1 MGKRLLILI
10 LIFLTSCDEQAD
22 LIVYNADVFTSNDQ
36 SPSAT
41 AFAVKDGKFIYV
53 GDNSVMSEFS
63 SSNIV
68 NAEGLPIM
76 DLDSQMLR

>member
-22 LIVYNADVFTSNDQ
+22 LIVYNADVFTSNHQ

-41 AFAVKDGKFIYV
+41 AFAVKDG
-53 GDNSVMSEFS
+53 
-63 SSNIV
+63 
-68 NAEGLPIM
+68 
-76 DLDSQMLR
+76 